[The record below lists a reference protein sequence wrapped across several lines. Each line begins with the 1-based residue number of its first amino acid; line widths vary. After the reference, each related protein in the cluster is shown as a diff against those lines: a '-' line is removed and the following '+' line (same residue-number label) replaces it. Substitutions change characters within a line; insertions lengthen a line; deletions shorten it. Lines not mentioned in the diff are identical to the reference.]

1 VNILFY
7 LQGVV
12 KFHFVNKIIYSQ
24 VVFDSHFYLYMCI
37 QHNGDGALKA
47 LYSPVPQAVIRM
59 LLYSPPLDIHFTN
72 ASRSI
77 LGVKSTNLIVR
88 IQDDSSIK
96 PLYIVHK
103 SA

>member
-1 VNILFY
+1 VFGSLFY
-7 LQGVV
+7 PY
-12 KFHFVNKIIYSQ
+12 KR
-24 VVFDSHFYLYMCI
+24 I
-37 QHNGDGALKA
+37 QHNEDGALKA
-47 LYSPVPQAVIRM
+47 LYSHVPQAAIRM
-59 LLYSPPLDIHFTN
+59 LLYTPPLDSHFTN

-77 LGVKSTNLIVR
+77 LGVKSSNLIVL